1 MTAPTRGGDP
11 LEPPDRRS
19 APGGSE
25 PPPTGRFDVVVAG
38 AGPAGSIAALVLARG
53 GARVALVD
61 KATFPRDKACG
72 DLVGPRGV
80 GLLDDLGVP
89 VPDAGKGADLLAV
102 GPSGHRSRLP
112 AFPGRRYPG
121 HGVVVPRIALDDA
134 LRDAALRAGAEPVR
148 GRVSAVDRDGGG
160 PHGPVRALLTSDGQR
175 LAADWFIAADGALS
189 PVARLAG
196 LLDPDAA
203 LWGFAIRAYVPAEV
217 PLPLLV
223 LLDAAPWRIYPGYGW
238 LFPGEAGQ
246 ANVGIGIGMG
256 TRRRAASLRADLARF
271 CALLRRTGDLT
282 PGAEHG
288 EVTGGWLRMGGT
300 GTPPAAGN
308 VLLAGDAAGLINP
321 LQGEGIGP
329 AMVSARLAAEC
340 LLAGEAGAAA
350 GYTEA
355 VADTF
360 GRYMPGA
367 AALQAALLRRP
378 RLASGAVR
386 LLTAP
391 GVSRLA
397 AGTWSLYWNGLVD
410 GASPRPA
417 AWAGAAVQQVASRLG
432 RRWPA
437 ARQLAAAPGEPAA
450 AVPGG
455 PAPGG
460 PERGGPGPGGPG
472 PGGPDAG
479 GPPAVPEFT
488 PRG

>member
-1 MTAPTRGGDP
+1 M
-11 LEPPDRRS
+11 S
-19 APGGSE
+19 AD
-25 PPPTGRFDVVVAG
+25 RFDVVVAG

-61 KATFPRDKACG
+61 KAAFPRDKACG

-80 GLLDDLGVP
+80 GLLDELAVP
-89 VPDAGKGADLLAV
+89 VPDAGQGADLLAV

-121 HGVVVPRIALDDA
+121 HGVVVPRTVLDDA
-134 LRDAALRAGAEPVR
+134 LRTAAVQAGAEPVR
-148 GRVSAVDRDGGG
+148 ARISGVEGEPG
-160 PHGPVRALLTSDGQR
+160 GPVRALLTSDGRR
-175 LAADWFIAADGALS
+175 LAADSFIGADGALS

-196 LLDPDAA
+196 LLDPDTA
-203 LWGFAIRAYVPAEV
+203 LWGFAIRAYVPAHV

-223 LLDAAPWRIYPGYGW
+223 LLDAAPWHIYPGYGW
-238 LFPGEAGQ
+238 LFPGEPGR
-246 ANVGIGIGMG
+246 ANVGIGVGMG
-256 TRRRAASLRADLARF
+256 TRRRPASLRADLARF
-271 CALLRRTGDLT
+271 CAMLQRTGDL
-282 PGAEHG
+282 AADAQHG

-300 GTPPAAGN
+300 GTPPAARN

-340 LLAGEAGAAA
+340 LLAAGCGDSRAAGA
-350 GYTEA
+350 YTEA

-360 GRYMPGA
+360 GRYLPGA

-391 GVSRLA
+391 GVSRVV

-417 AWAGAAVQQVASRLG
+417 AWTGAAVQRTASRLA

-437 ARQLAAAPGEPAA
+437 VRQLS
-450 AVPGG
+450 
-455 PAPGG
+455 
-460 PERGGPGPGGPG
+460 
-472 PGGPDAG
+472 AG
-479 GPPAVPEFT
+479 ITRSG
-488 PRG
+488 